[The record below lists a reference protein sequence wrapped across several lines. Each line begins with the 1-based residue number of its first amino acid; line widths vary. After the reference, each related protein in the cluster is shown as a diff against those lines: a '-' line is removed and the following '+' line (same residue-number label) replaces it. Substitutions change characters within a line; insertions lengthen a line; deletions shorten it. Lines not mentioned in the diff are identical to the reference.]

1 MSLATK
7 PEHLI
12 ISSSL
17 ATRWTWPP
25 PPSTSHTEGRNTTG
39 TSGDLQ
45 SAEYYPKLIG
55 SRLLTNRLSVT
66 SWHSLAF
73 SWHTNMASSKDSLKR
88 ASKGPNYFSSV
99 NYVTFYR
106 PELHILPIQLHLIQ
120 NRHDSTSIYTAL
132 THPQTHTPTQY
143 THTACSPSQCTLPR
157 PTQMF
162 LLDTLMAGGRW
173 HRQPTLIFY
182 WTLFVLFILLNIC
195 TAANC
200 LTHSLQLNPSNIPD
214 MSE

>member
-1 MSLATK
+1 MNLT
-7 PEHLI
+7 
-12 ISSSL
+12 
-17 ATRWTWPP
+17 

-55 SRLLTNRLSVT
+55 SHLLTNRLSVT
-66 SWHSLAF
+66 SWHSLAS
-73 SWHTNMASSKDSLKR
+73 SWHTNMTYSKDSLKR

-120 NRHDSTSIYTAL
+120 NRHDSTSIYAAL

-143 THTACSPSQCTLPR
+143 THTQPVLHPS
-157 PTQMF
+157 
-162 LLDTLMAGGRW
+162 
-173 HRQPTLIFY
+173 
-182 WTLFVLFILLNIC
+182 VLFPAPLRC
-195 TAANC
+195 FC
-200 LTHSLQLNPSNIPD
+200 LTLSWRAADGTGSLLLYFIEHYLFYSFCSTYALLQTASLTAS
-214 MSE
+214 S